1 MQTKAKTR
9 ATRNKSTQPAT
20 TAPSAGIENIAP
32 LDSSVA
38 PAIVAAQAEPVSAK
52 LISKTRQAHD
62 IAEKHAFGLA
72 YRYLMRNESRS
83 RLPIKAGSFTGFGT
97 LRGSKPSMRSA
108 SVIIALCAVHRL
120 PLRAGTVLP
129 LQFNGFHVEPG
140 VSSDTVL
147 RYDTIPGNAT
157 LTLSESSVATL
168 REFIGDSE
176 IKAVTVTL

>member
-1 MQTKAKTR
+1 MQKQAAKPRKPRKPTK
-9 ATRNKSTQPAT
+9 
-20 TAPSAGIENIAP
+20 APSAGIENIAP

-38 PAIVAAQAEPVSAK
+38 PAIVAAQADPVSAK
-52 LISKTRQAHD
+52 LVSKTRQAHD

-72 YRYLMRNESRS
+72 YRYLMRNESRA
-83 RLPIKAGSFTGFGT
+83 RLPVKAGSFTGFGT

-129 LQFNGFHVEPG
+129 LQFHGFHVESG
-140 VSSDTVL
+140 ASSDTVL

-157 LTLSESSVATL
+157 LTLTDTSVATL
-168 REFIGDSE
+168 RAYIGDSD

>member
-1 MQTKAKTR
+1 MQKQATKAR
-9 ATRNKSTQPAT
+9 AKKAT
-20 TAPSAGIENIAP
+20 KAPSSGIDTTLAP

-38 PAIVAAQAEPVSAK
+38 PAIVAAQADPVSAK
-52 LISKTRQAHD
+52 LVSKTRQAHE

-108 SVIIALCAVHRL
+108 SVIIALCCVHRL

-129 LQFNGFHVEPG
+129 LQFNGFHVETG

-157 LTLSESSVATL
+157 LTLTDTSVATL
-168 REFIGDSE
+168 REFIGDFE